1 MRFDRIALRTTDVD
15 AARAFY
21 AAVLGRADAEIVAL
35 PAEAAARGAPAHW
48 LGSLGADDVEG
59 AVRAFVERGATRLGP
74 TRPTGDGGHAAIVRD
89 AGGAVVGL
97 ATPPA
102 APRAAAPTGVAWHVL
117 NTPDAEGAAER
128 YAALCGWSLGERRA
142 VAALGGFREFAWA
155 PGAPAVGAFADVA
168 GRPGVHPHWL
178 FHFPVPSLDDALAAA
193 RAGGARMLPPVTT
206 PDGGRVAVGDDPQGA
221 AFALREAPA

>member
-21 AAVLGRADAEIVAL
+21 AAVLGRADAEIMAL

-74 TRPTGDGGHAAIVRD
+74 TRPTADGGQAALVRD

-97 ATPPA
+97 ATPPSSTA
-102 APRAAAPTGVAWHVL
+102 STGAAWHVL
-117 NTPDAEGAAER
+117 NTPDAEGAAGR
-128 YAALCGWSLGERRA
+128 YAALCGWALGERRA
-142 VAALGGFREFAWA
+142 VAALGSFREFAWE
-155 PGAPAVGAFADVA
+155 PGGPAVGAFADVA

-193 RAGGARMLPPVTT
+193 RAAGARRLPPVAT

-221 AFALREAPA
+221 AFALLEAPA